1 MVIIQS
7 IFCTK
12 KLFISKKLKSYR
24 ANYPYYIPSSKDVEN
39 QKRYFTNRASLYDI
53 NQFNELMIKVYTKNI
68 KNQTKNKNDY
78 VLFYIPLTKS
88 LNDWIN

>member
-1 MVIIQS
+1 
-7 IFCTK
+7 
-12 KLFISKKLKSYR
+12 
-24 ANYPYYIPSSKDVEN
+24 
-39 QKRYFTNRASLYDI
+39 
-53 NQFNELMIKVYTKNI
+53 MIKVYTKNI